1 MNPSAGRR
9 AQGDRAIAA
18 GTLYVVG
25 TPIGNLED
33 ITLRALRVLRD
44 VAVVAAEDTRRTGN
58 LLRHYEIQTPLISLH
73 EHNERQRLTPL
84 VARLQAGDSIAVV
97 SDAGTPGISDPGAR
111 LVRAARD
118 AGVRVDPIPGPSAVT
133 AVLSASGLTFDRF
146 AFAGFA
152 PVRSNDRK
160 LWFAWVGGLADVP
173 VVCFEAPH
181 RIRRLLAD
189 AASMLAKRPILIARE
204 VTKAH
209 EQWLSVTDDFPERG
223 EFVVIFCQSTESAP
237 AKSPSSDEQVQAIFG
252 QMTNAGTPGSRRELV
267 KAVAKQLQMPV
278 KAVYDALERA
288 KKQPA

>member
-111 LVRAARD
+111 LVRAARE

-133 AVLSASGLTFDRF
+133 AVLSASGLAFDRF

-152 PVRSNDRK
+152 PVRSKDRK
-160 LWFAWVGGLADVP
+160 KWFDWVARLADVP

-181 RIRRLLAD
+181 RIRRLLAE
-189 AASMLAKRPILIARE
+189 AALMLVKRPILLARE

-209 EQWLSVTDDFPERG
+209 EQWLTATDDFPERG
-223 EFVVIFCQSTESAP
+223 EFVVIFGQSTYSSP
-237 AKSPSSDEQVQAIFG
+237 AVAFPKDEEIKLVFG
-252 QMTNAGTPGSRRELV
+252 QMTNNVSIGSRREAV
-267 KAVAKQLQMPV
+267 KAVATHLQIPV